1 MSQLN
6 QVIASLLSDI
16 NEAKSKADESSR
28 NLARIYASDDVLK
41 FFPVP
46 KIGIQNLEV
55 ELKCAIESVE
65 EKPFQSSQSKER
77 LAAYMKNFSEDL
89 AKELRIEL
97 SKESI
102 SNELYK
108 GLGSYPSPSWEKNVV
123 KLISSELE
131 SVTSSLTDFSRSIQK
146 VQQNIQ
152 KSIPELVPIAV
163 KSEGFAA
170 VPTEKGSYELISF
183 DKAGIRDF
191 KVLKE
196 YASEKEAILDAN
208 LISSSISSNKLVLS
222 DFSKDPVSKL
232 DAAKIKAGNLEVP
245 IQVVNAKAASIAPK
259 VLFEASFAEKAVLL
273 KNPVRIQPWLVGRPA
288 APAPPTSPRPTSQP
302 NQEEDRTLQ
311 EIASAIL
318 KKKMIQLEA
327 GISKIAMETVSTGL
341 QVAVDIEKLKLV
353 KPENIMT
360 IKFTLNSQD
369 FTMLDDNSNVSIL

>member
-6 QVIASLLSDI
+6 QIIASLLSDI

-28 NLARIYASDDVLK
+28 NLARTYASDDVLK

-55 ELKCAIESVE
+55 ELKYAIESVE

-77 LAAYMKNFSEDL
+77 LAAYVKNFSDDL

-108 GLGSYPSPSWEKNVV
+108 GLGSYPSQGWEKNVA
-123 KLISSELE
+123 KMISGELE

-152 KSIPELVPIAV
+152 NSIPELVPIAV

-170 VPTEKGSYELISF
+170 VPTEKGNYELISF

-191 KVLKE
+191 KVVKE

-245 IQVVNAKAASIAPK
+245 IQVVNVKAASIAPK

-273 KNPVRIQPWLVGRPA
+273 KNPVRIQPWLIGRPA
-288 APAPPTSPRPTSQP
+288 ATAPPISPRPTGQP
-302 NQEEDRTLQ
+302 NQEEDKTLQ

-327 GISKIAMETVSTGL
+327 GISKIATETVSTGL

>member
-6 QVIASLLSDI
+6 QIIASLLSDI

-28 NLARIYASDDVLK
+28 NLARTYASDDVLK

-55 ELKCAIESVE
+55 ELKYAIESVE

-77 LAAYMKNFSEDL
+77 LAAYVKNFSDDL

-97 SKESI
+97 NKEAI
-102 SNELYK
+102 ANELYK
-108 GLGSYPSPSWEKNVV
+108 SLGSYPDINWEKNVA
-123 KLISSELE
+123 KMISGELE
-131 SVTSSLTDFSRSIQK
+131 TATSSLVDFARSIQK
-146 VQQNIQ
+146 VQQTIQ
-152 KSIPELVPIAV
+152 KAIPELVPIVV
-163 KSEGFAA
+163 KTEGFAA

-183 DKAGIRDF
+183 DKSGTRDF

-196 YASEKEAILDAN
+196 YASEKEAIIDAN
-208 LISSSISSNKLVLS
+208 LISSSISTNKLVLS

-232 DAAKIKAGNLEVP
+232 DAAKIKAGSLEVP
-245 IQVVNAKAASIAPK
+245 IQVVNAKAVNIAPK
-259 VLFEASFAEKAVLL
+259 VLFETTFAEKAVLL
-273 KNPVRIQPWLVGRPA
+273 KNPIRRQPWLVGRPA
-288 APAPPTSPRPTSQP
+288 AAASTTPRPNAP
-302 NQEEDRTLQ
+302 ANQEEDSTLQ

-369 FTMLDDNSNVSIL
+369 FTMLDDNNNVSIL

>member
-6 QVIASLLSDI
+6 QIIASLLSDI

-28 NLARIYASDDVLK
+28 NLARTYASDDVLK

-55 ELKCAIESVE
+55 ELKYAIESVE

-77 LAAYMKNFSEDL
+77 LAAYVKNFSDDL

-97 SKESI
+97 NKESI

-108 GLGSYPSPSWEKNVV
+108 GLGSYPSPGWEKNVA
-123 KLISSELE
+123 KMISGELE

-170 VPTEKGSYELISF
+170 VPTEKGNYELISF

-191 KVLKE
+191 KVVKE

-273 KNPVRIQPWLVGRPA
+273 KNPVRIQPWLIGRPA
-288 APAPPTSPRPTSQP
+288 APAPPASPRPTAQP

-341 QVAVDIEKLKLV
+341 QIAVDIEKLKLV

>member
-6 QVIASLLSDI
+6 QIIASLLSDI

-28 NLARIYASDDVLK
+28 NLAMAYAADDVLK

-55 ELKCAIESVE
+55 ELKYAIESVE

-77 LAAYMKNFSEDL
+77 LAAYVKNFSDDL

-97 SKESI
+97 NKESI

-108 GLGSYPSPSWEKNVV
+108 SLGSYPSPGWEKNVA
-123 KLISSELE
+123 KMINSELE
-131 SVTSSLTDFSRSIQK
+131 TATSSLTDFSRSIQK

-152 KSIPELVPIAV
+152 KAIPELIPIAV
-163 KSEGFAA
+163 KTEGFAA

-183 DKAGIRDF
+183 DKSGARDF

-196 YASEKEAILDAN
+196 YASEKEAIIDAN
-208 LISSSISSNKLVLS
+208 LISSSISANKLVLS

-232 DAAKIKAGNLEVP
+232 DAAKIKAGSLEVP
-245 IQVVNAKAASIAPK
+245 IQVVNAKPGNIVPK
-259 VLFEASFAEKAVLL
+259 VLFETTFAEKAVLL
-273 KNPVRIQPWLVGRPA
+273 KNPIRVQPWLIGRPA
-288 APAPPTSPRPTSQP
+288 TTAPPTSPRPTTP
-302 NQEEDRTLQ
+302 ANQEEDNSLQ
-311 EIASAIL
+311 EIATAIL

-327 GISKIAMETVSTGL
+327 GISKIALETVSTGL
-341 QVAVDIEKLKLV
+341 QVAVDIEKLKQV
-353 KPENIMT
+353 KPENLMT

-369 FTMLDDNSNVSIL
+369 FTMLDDNNSVSIL